1 MKGLLIPS
9 FHWIVKKGAC
19 MKLFVFAFLILTSL
33 AHADVYEASA
43 EEADKLDVDW
53 TYESIV
59 FEKEYRST
67 FYVVSKKDAQKEGQ
81 NKNRLSCFGKKG
93 QIVGKTIL
101 HKYEVNPP
109 GLGERILQTRVI
121 SVCKFPELK

>member
-1 MKGLLIPS
+1 
-9 FHWIVKKGAC
+9 
-19 MKLFVFAFLILTSL
+19 MKLFLLVFSIITSL
-33 AHADVYEASA
+33 AHADVYEAST
-43 EEADKLDVDW
+43 EEDRLDVNW

-67 FYVVSKKDAQKEGQ
+67 FYVVSKKEAQREGQ
-81 NKNRLSCFGKKG
+81 NKNRLSCFEKKG
-93 QIVGKTIL
+93 QLVGKTIL
-101 HKYEVNPP
+101 HKYDVNPP